1 MKLDSAPFLSFGR
14 QRDSL
19 EKMMSASGYQEK
31 VPPRIHEENVTKLS
45 ALMQELLSFEEAC
58 QHLERQV
65 AAD

>member
-1 MKLDSAPFLSFGR
+1 MLYFLSFGR

-31 VPPRIHEENVTKLS
+31 VPPRIHEENVNKLS

-65 AAD
+65 TTD